1 MKSELA
7 KTQLAFGTQE
17 EKKSEKCRDT
27 LTDSGG
33 KSSTGNSHLTGND
46 QYIIKNHVENTGTD
60 HKPKSKAG
68 FSSRHKVG
76 LK

>member
-1 MKSELA
+1 MKSKLA
-7 KTQLAFGTQE
+7 KMQLVFGTQE

-33 KSSTGNSHLTGND
+33 KGSTCDSHLTGND

-60 HKPKSKAG
+60 HKPKPKTG